1 MDSEMRI
8 LVVDDFITMR
18 RIIKGSLKKI
28 GFNNVIE
35 AEDGSMALTEMKKEK
50 VDLVISDWNMPHMT
64 GIELLKAIRK
74 DEHLKDVPF
83 IMVTAEGQRENVLN
97 AVHEGVNNYV
107 IKPFTP
113 EILAEKI
120 KKVFK
125 E

>member
-1 MDSEMRI
+1 MNLDMNI
-8 LVVDDFITMR
+8 LVVDDFVTMR

-35 AEDGSMALTEMKKEK
+35 AEDGHLALDELKKSK
-50 VDLVISDWNMPHMT
+50 IGLVISDWNMPNMT
-64 GIELLKAIRK
+64 GIELLRAIRK
-74 DEHLKDVPF
+74 DKDLKDVPF
-83 IMVTAEGQRENVLN
+83 IMVTAEGQRENVLH
-97 AVHEGVNNYV
+97 AVQEGVNNYV
-107 IKPFTP
+107 VKPFTP